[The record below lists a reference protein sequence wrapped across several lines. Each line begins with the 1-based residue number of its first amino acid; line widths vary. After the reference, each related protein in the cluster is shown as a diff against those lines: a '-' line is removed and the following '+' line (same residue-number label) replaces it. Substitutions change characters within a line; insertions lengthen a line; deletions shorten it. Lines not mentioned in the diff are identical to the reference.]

1 MRPSRSLSGK
11 CPLPAFSVRLAL
23 ACSSRWDTQSAH
35 LGGSRSVSSWSGSQ
49 GRDLKLCLWDLA
61 EGRNAVV
68 DSMRLESMGF
78 CRSTV
83 LARGQRHWMLAMPGR
98 GSDEVSTSPCGA
110 PGSTSC
116 WHLVSLN
123 TYAHPNHLLQE
134 PCAHHRTPQSGGSR
148 SVCWITAPG
157 ALTWPPVRCPVVRVR
172 KGGPSTQYHM
182 AWDGRMSGERLLRQ
196 VLRGLRRRHTWGGC
210 PRQASRRWWE
220 RN

>member
-1 MRPSRSLSGK
+1 M
-11 CPLPAFSVRLAL
+11 
-23 ACSSRWDTQSAH
+23 
-35 LGGSRSVSSWSGSQ
+35 
-49 GRDLKLCLWDLA
+49 
-61 EGRNAVV
+61 
-68 DSMRLESMGF
+68 DSMHLESMGF

-83 LARGQRHWMLAMPGR
+83 LARGQGHWMLAMPGR

-123 TYAHPNHLLQE
+123 TYAHPKHLLQE

-182 AWDGRMSGERLLRQ
+182 AQDGRMSGERLLRQ
-196 VLRGLRRRHTWGGC
+196 VLRGLRRRHTWGDDPGR
-210 PRQASRRWWE
+210 PAGGGGRESEALWKSGHRSQGSRGGRPSGELNWVLA
-220 RN
+220 